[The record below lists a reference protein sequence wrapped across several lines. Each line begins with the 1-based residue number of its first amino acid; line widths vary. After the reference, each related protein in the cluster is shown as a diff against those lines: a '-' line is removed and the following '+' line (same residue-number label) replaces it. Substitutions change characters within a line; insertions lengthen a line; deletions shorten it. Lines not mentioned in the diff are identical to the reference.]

1 MSTKTIEILSTHLS
15 NMIAAGEVIERPSS
29 VIKELVEN
37 SLDAKSSRIEI
48 HIRDA
53 GRTFMEVIDNGEG
66 MSKDNLELSI
76 LRHATSKIKN
86 EHDLFRIKT
95 LGFRGE
101 ALPSIASVS
110 LLTIASSTGDIGY
123 TLTPLEN
130 GHKLSPSSARKGT
143 QIIVKD
149 LFYNTPARLK
159 YLKND
164 YIEASQCIEVVTK
177 FALAYPSVAFHFT
190 VDEKVIFTTSGQGEL
205 LAVIQTI
212 FGIDVAKKMQPIMI
226 DHPDF
231 KVKGYLGL
239 PEIAKSHRYH
249 MYTFVNGRIV
259 YMPKLNQALVEAY
272 QPFLPPIRF
281 PFFMLDLSIE
291 PSLLDVNVHP
301 AKREI
306 RFSKEE
312 LLKTTL
318 FTEVSKILKQT
329 NLAPMMTQEPSKIQT
344 SMILSESNET
354 DVVEQL
360 SLDFSPLHEVL
371 NLTVVGQLQA
381 LYIAASDH
389 FGGIYLIDQHAAH
402 ERVNYEKN
410 LLSVK
415 QNRHKIEPLTPFLL
429 KVSPSMHKR
438 MTKDVLHQL
447 DQVGVTIVP
456 FGQDR
461 FKIET
466 IPLWVLDKQDPVFY
480 VEHLLEQI
488 FEQNKLDEDTLRLYA
503 IASKSCKTSIKA
515 NEYLSLPA
523 MQQLVDDLL
532 RCDHPYTCPHGRPTM
547 IQWSKASLEK
557 LFNRS
562 GF

>member
-1 MSTKTIEILSTHLS
+1 MNMKSIEILSSKLS

-37 SLDAKSSRIEI
+37 SLDAKSTRIEI
-48 HIRDA
+48 HVRDA
-53 GRTFMEVIDNGEG
+53 GRTYMEVIDNGEG
-66 MSKDNLELSI
+66 MSKENLELSI
-76 LRHATSKIKN
+76 LRHATSKIKD
-86 EHDLFRIKT
+86 EQDLFRIKT

-110 LLTIASSTGDIGY
+110 LLMIASSTGDVGY
-123 TLTPLEN
+123 TLTPTDH
-130 GHKLSPSSARKGT
+130 GHQLVPSSARKGT

-177 FALAYPSVAFHFT
+177 FALAYPNVAFHFT
-190 VDEKVIFTTSGQGEL
+190 LDEKVIFTTSGQGEL

-212 FGIDVAKKMQPIMI
+212 FGFDVATKMEPIMI

-249 MYTFVNGRIV
+249 MYTFVNGRMV
-259 YMPKLNQALVEAY
+259 YMPKINQALVEAY
-272 QPFLPPIRF
+272 QPYLPPVRF
-281 PFFMLDLSIE
+281 PFFVLDLSIE

-312 LLKTTL
+312 VLKTIL
-318 FTEVSKILKQT
+318 FTEVSQLLNNT
-329 NLAPMMTQEPSKIQT
+329 NLTPMITKDLSTFQGATM
-344 SMILSESNET
+344 LSESNHT
-354 DVVEQL
+354 DDVEQL
-360 SLDFSPLHEVL
+360 SLEFSPLHDAL
-371 NLTVVGQLQA
+371 SLTVVGQLQA

-410 LLSVK
+410 LMSVK

-429 KVSPSMHKR
+429 KVSPSLKKR
-438 MTKDVLHQL
+438 MTEEVLQQL
-447 DQVGVTIVP
+447 EQVGVTIIP
-456 FGQDR
+456 FGPDSY
-461 FKIET
+461 KLET

-515 NEYLSLPA
+515 NDYLSLPE

-532 RCDHPYTCPHGRPTM
+532 KCDHPYTCPHGRPTM

>member
-1 MSTKTIEILSTHLS
+1 MNMKSIEILSSKLS

-37 SLDAKSSRIEI
+37 SLDAKSTRIEI
-48 HIRDA
+48 HVRDA
-53 GRTFMEVIDNGEG
+53 GRTYMEVIDNGEG
-66 MSKDNLELSI
+66 MSKENLELSI
-76 LRHATSKIKN
+76 LRHATSKIKD
-86 EHDLFRIKT
+86 EQDLFRIKT

-110 LLTIASSTGDIGY
+110 LLMIASSTGDVGY
-123 TLTPLEN
+123 TLTPTDH
-130 GHKLSPSSARKGT
+130 GHQLVPSSARKGT

-177 FALAYPSVAFHFT
+177 FALAYPNVAFHFT
-190 VDEKVIFTTSGQGEL
+190 LDEKVIFTTSGQGEL

-212 FGIDVAKKMQPIMI
+212 FGFDVATKMKPIMI

-249 MYTFVNGRIV
+249 MYTFVNGRMV
-259 YMPKLNQALVEAY
+259 YMPKINQALVEAY
-272 QPFLPPIRF
+272 QPYLPPVRF
-281 PFFMLDLSIE
+281 PFFVLDLSIE

-312 LLKTTL
+312 VLKTIL
-318 FTEVSKILKQT
+318 FTEVSRLLNNT
-329 NLAPMMTQEPSKIQT
+329 NLTPMITQNSSTFQGAT
-344 SMILSESNET
+344 MLSESNHT
-354 DVVEQL
+354 NDVEQL
-360 SLDFSPLHEVL
+360 SLEFSPLHDAL
-371 NLTVVGQLQA
+371 SLTVVGQLQA

-410 LLSVK
+410 LMSVK

-429 KVSPSMHKR
+429 KVSPSLKKR
-438 MTKDVLHQL
+438 MTEEVLHQL
-447 DQVGVTIVP
+447 EQVGVTIIP
-456 FGQDR
+456 FGPDSY
-461 FKIET
+461 KLET

-515 NEYLSLPA
+515 NDYLSLPE

-532 RCDHPYTCPHGRPTM
+532 KCDHPYTCPHGRPTM

>member
-1 MSTKTIEILSTHLS
+1 MKSIEILSSKLS

-37 SLDAKSSRIEI
+37 SLDAKSTRIEI
-48 HIRDA
+48 HVRDA
-53 GRTFMEVIDNGEG
+53 GRTYMEVIDNGEG
-66 MSKDNLELSI
+66 MSKENLELSI
-76 LRHATSKIKN
+76 LRHATSKIKD
-86 EHDLFRIKT
+86 EQDLFRIKT

-110 LLTIASSTGDIGY
+110 LLMIASSTGDVGY
-123 TLTPLEN
+123 TLTPTDH
-130 GHKLSPSSARKGT
+130 GHQLVPSSARKGT

-177 FALAYPSVAFHFT
+177 FALAYPNVAFHFT
-190 VDEKVIFTTSGQGEL
+190 LDEKVIFTTSGQGEL

-212 FGIDVAKKMQPIMI
+212 FGFDVATKMEPIMI

-239 PEIAKSHRYH
+239 PELAKSHRYH
-249 MYTFVNGRIV
+249 MYTFVNGRMV
-259 YMPKLNQALVEAY
+259 YMPKINQALVEAY
-272 QPFLPPIRF
+272 QPYLPPVRF
-281 PFFMLDLSIE
+281 PFFVLDLSIE

-312 LLKTTL
+312 VLKTIL
-318 FTEVSKILKQT
+318 FTEVSQLLNNT
-329 NLAPMMTQEPSKIQT
+329 NLTPMITKDLSTFQGATM
-344 SMILSESNET
+344 LSESNHT
-354 DVVEQL
+354 DDVEQL
-360 SLDFSPLHEVL
+360 SLEFSPLHDAL
-371 NLTVVGQLQA
+371 SLTVVGQLQA

-389 FGGIYLIDQHAAH
+389 YGGIYLIDQHAAH

-410 LLSVK
+410 LMSVK

-429 KVSPSMHKR
+429 KVSPSLKKR
-438 MTKDVLHQL
+438 MTEEVLQQL
-447 DQVGVTIVP
+447 EQVGVTIIP
-456 FGQDR
+456 FGPDSY
-461 FKIET
+461 KLET

-515 NEYLSLPA
+515 NDYLSLPE

-532 RCDHPYTCPHGRPTM
+532 KCDHPYTCPHGRPTM

>member
-1 MSTKTIEILSTHLS
+1 MNMKSIEILSSKLS

-37 SLDAKSSRIEI
+37 SLDAKSTRIEI
-48 HIRDA
+48 HVRDA
-53 GRTFMEVIDNGEG
+53 GRTYMEVIDNGEG
-66 MSKDNLELSI
+66 MSKENLELSI
-76 LRHATSKIKN
+76 LRHATSKIKD
-86 EHDLFRIKT
+86 EQDLFRIKT

-110 LLTIASSTGDIGY
+110 LLMIASSTGDVGY
-123 TLTPLEN
+123 TLTPTDH
-130 GHKLSPSSARKGT
+130 GHQLVPSSARKGT

-177 FALAYPSVAFHFT
+177 FALAYPHVAFHFT
-190 VDEKVIFTTSGQGEL
+190 LDEKVIFTTSGQGEL

-212 FGIDVAKKMQPIMI
+212 FGFDVATKMKPIMI

-249 MYTFVNGRIV
+249 MYTFVNGRMV
-259 YMPKLNQALVEAY
+259 YMPKINQALVEAY
-272 QPFLPPIRF
+272 QPYLPPVRF
-281 PFFMLDLSIE
+281 PFFVLDLSIE

-312 LLKTTL
+312 VLKTIL
-318 FTEVSKILKQT
+318 FTEVSRLLNNT
-329 NLAPMMTQEPSKIQT
+329 NLTPMITQNSSTFQGAT
-344 SMILSESNET
+344 MLSESNHT
-354 DVVEQL
+354 DDVEQL
-360 SLDFSPLHEVL
+360 SLEFSPLHDAL
-371 NLTVVGQLQA
+371 SLTVVGQLQA

-410 LLSVK
+410 LMSVK

-429 KVSPSMHKR
+429 KVSPSLKKR
-438 MTKDVLHQL
+438 MTEEVLQQL
-447 DQVGVTIVP
+447 EQVGVTIIP
-456 FGQDR
+456 FGPDSY
-461 FKIET
+461 KLET

-515 NEYLSLPA
+515 NDYLSLPE

-532 RCDHPYTCPHGRPTM
+532 KCDHPYTCPHGRPTM

>member
-1 MSTKTIEILSTHLS
+1 MNMKSIEILSSKLS

-37 SLDAKSSRIEI
+37 SLDAKSTRIEI
-48 HIRDA
+48 HVRDA
-53 GRTFMEVIDNGEG
+53 GRTYMEVIDNGEG
-66 MSKDNLELSI
+66 MSKENLELSI
-76 LRHATSKIKN
+76 LRHATSKIKD
-86 EHDLFRIKT
+86 EQDLFRIKT

-110 LLTIASSTGDIGY
+110 LLMIASSTGDVGY
-123 TLTPLEN
+123 TLTPTDH
-130 GHKLSPSSARKGT
+130 GHQLVPSSARKGT

-177 FALAYPSVAFHFT
+177 FALAYPNVAFHFT
-190 VDEKVIFTTSGQGEL
+190 LDEKVIFTTSGQGEL

-212 FGIDVAKKMQPIMI
+212 FGFDVATKMKPIMI

-249 MYTFVNGRIV
+249 MYTFVNGRMV
-259 YMPKLNQALVEAY
+259 YMPKINQALVEAY
-272 QPFLPPIRF
+272 QPYLPPVRF
-281 PFFMLDLSIE
+281 PFFVLDLSIE

-312 LLKTTL
+312 VLKTIL
-318 FTEVSKILKQT
+318 FTEVSRLLNNT
-329 NLAPMMTQEPSKIQT
+329 NLTPMITQNSSTFQGAT
-344 SMILSESNET
+344 MLSESNHT
-354 DVVEQL
+354 NDVEQL
-360 SLDFSPLHEVL
+360 SLEFSPLHDAL
-371 NLTVVGQLQA
+371 SLTVVGQLQA

-410 LLSVK
+410 LMSVK

-429 KVSPSMHKR
+429 KVSPSLKKR
-438 MTKDVLHQL
+438 MTEEVLQQL
-447 DQVGVTIVP
+447 EQVGVTIIP
-456 FGQDR
+456 FGPDSY
-461 FKIET
+461 KLET

-515 NEYLSLPA
+515 NDYLSLPE

-532 RCDHPYTCPHGRPTM
+532 KCDHPYTCPHGRPTM

>member
-1 MSTKTIEILSTHLS
+1 MKSIEILSSKLS

-37 SLDAKSSRIEI
+37 SLDAKSTRIEI
-48 HIRDA
+48 HVRDA
-53 GRTFMEVIDNGEG
+53 GRTYMEVIDNGEG
-66 MSKDNLELSI
+66 MSKENLELSI
-76 LRHATSKIKN
+76 LRHATSKIKD
-86 EHDLFRIKT
+86 EQDLFRIKT

-110 LLTIASSTGDIGY
+110 LLMIASSTGDVGY
-123 TLTPLEN
+123 TLTPTDH
-130 GHKLSPSSARKGT
+130 GHQLVPSSARKGT

-177 FALAYPSVAFHFT
+177 FALAYPNVAFHFT
-190 VDEKVIFTTSGQGEL
+190 LDEKVIFTTSGQGEL

-212 FGIDVAKKMQPIMI
+212 FGFDVATKMEPIMI

-249 MYTFVNGRIV
+249 MYTFVNGRMV
-259 YMPKLNQALVEAY
+259 YMPKINQALVEAY
-272 QPFLPPIRF
+272 QPYLPPVRF
-281 PFFMLDLSIE
+281 PFFVLDLSIE

-312 LLKTTL
+312 VLKTIL
-318 FTEVSKILKQT
+318 FTEVSQLLNNT
-329 NLAPMMTQEPSKIQT
+329 NLTPMITKDLSTFQGATM
-344 SMILSESNET
+344 LSESNHT
-354 DVVEQL
+354 DDVEQL
-360 SLDFSPLHEVL
+360 SLEFSPLHDAL
-371 NLTVVGQLQA
+371 SLTVVGQLQA

-410 LLSVK
+410 LMSVK

-429 KVSPSMHKR
+429 KVSPSLKKR
-438 MTKDVLHQL
+438 MTEEVLQQL
-447 DQVGVTIVP
+447 EQVGVTIIP
-456 FGQDR
+456 FGPDSY
-461 FKIET
+461 KLET

-515 NEYLSLPA
+515 NDYLSLPE

-532 RCDHPYTCPHGRPTM
+532 KCDHPYTCPHGRPTM